1 MLDTISLVTHVVLP
15 NFNMKGL
22 PCIPEA
28 LATFAQPHNQIKP
41 DDVPAPVMIEVGT
54 LISLSVALA
63 VVAFLFL
70 VSMYFNFLRKNT
82 VFSRNNFETHTP
94 SIPSQVIFDQVEMK
108 NTEMEAE
115 DDTTDNG
122 EELRTPLLQKN
133 LEVFLLI
140 YIMFFIKKPLKLINH
155 LFLRKI

>member
-1 MLDTISLVTHVVLP
+1 MILLEPYNTMP
-15 NFNMKGL
+15 NFNIIGL
-22 PCIPEA
+22 PCIPKA
-28 LATFAQPHNQIKP
+28 LATFAQPHNQIEP
-41 DDVPAPVMIEVGT
+41 NDVPAPVMIEVGT

-82 VFSRNNFETHTP
+82 VFSRNNFESNTP

-108 NTEMEAE
+108 HTDAE
-115 DDTTDNG
+115 VEEDVPDNE

-133 LEVFLLI
+133 LQVGATKNG
-140 YIMFFIKKPLKLINH
+140 IMFV
-155 LFLRKI
+155 